1 MAGSMPV
8 RASCRKRHANVD
20 RSARDDASRYRF
32 AADTPV
38 PLNER
43 KGACPS
49 FNTLARLMGKQ
60 KEQRPN
66 VLLTILA
73 GACLAGVCGS
83 LQTITFAGMAGH
95 SLDRRNPKAQYAPV
109 SARGF

>member
-1 MAGSMPV
+1 M
-8 RASCRKRHANVD
+8 
-20 RSARDDASRYRF
+20 
-32 AADTPV
+32 

-43 KGACPS
+43 KGAYSS

-73 GACLAGVCGS
+73 GAYGS
-83 LQTITFAGMAGH
+83 LQAITFAGIAGH